1 VDYIA
6 TYKDQFGVEPIVEV
20 LNEHGVTIALSTYYA
35 RAARGFGPSE
45 AELLDAYAANDLRTL
60 WVKNRGLYGQH
71 KLWKAARRAGVVR
84 GRDQVARLMAIAGI
98 RGVRRGKRSTITTKR
113 DQTAPRHPDH
123 INRAWDTPTK
133 PDQWWVADF
142 TYVWTLAGFVYVSFV
157 TDVYSRRILGWRVT
171 TTKTTPLVLSALEQA
186 IFTRRR
192 LSTDGGFE
200 FTSTG
205 LVHHSD
211 AGSQY
216 TSLDFT
222 EELRDAGITGSI
234 GTVGDA
240 LDNALMESTIG
251 LYKTEVI
258 EHEKPTG
265 RSWSGRAEVEKATAS
280 WVHWFNTARLH
291 TSIGDVPP
299 IEYEQNH
306 QRRTSGSPD
315 SYSQTAVA

>member
-1 VDYIA
+1 V
-6 TYKDQFGVEPIVEV
+6 G
-20 LNEHGVTIALSTYYA
+20 
-35 RAARGFGPSE
+35 
-45 AELLDAYAANDLRTL
+45 
-60 WVKNRGLYGQH
+60 
-71 KLWKAARRAGVVR
+71 
-84 GRDQVARLMAIAGI
+84 
-98 RGVRRGKRSTITTKR
+98 
-113 DQTAPRHPDH
+113 
-123 INRAWDTPTK
+123 
-133 PDQWWVADF
+133 VADF

-216 TSLDFT
+216 TSLAFT

-280 WVHWFNTARLH
+280 WVHWFTPPVSTPRSATSRQSSTSRITSAAPAAHLTATVKPLW
-291 TSIGDVPP
+291 P
-299 IEYEQNH
+299 NH
-306 QRRTSGSPD
+306 ALRQTQGGSPLRLPALHPTGPVLRPRPPPGPRRRRCD
-315 SYSQTAVA
+315 LSVQPRAALCRGHHRLTTAGRAHYQMLRSGTYQWTLPSGTYLVDPAGTYQLTATPPADE